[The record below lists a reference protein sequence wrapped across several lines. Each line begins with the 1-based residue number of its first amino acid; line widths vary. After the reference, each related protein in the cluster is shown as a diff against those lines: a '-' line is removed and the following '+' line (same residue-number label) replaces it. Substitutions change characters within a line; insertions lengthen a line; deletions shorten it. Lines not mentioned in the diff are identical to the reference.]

1 MQKRNTLLFQW
12 YILYIYNILII
23 PKISAIQFVTVKQ
36 NLQEIQNPT
45 TQRITE
51 SVRLEGTIVGLVQP
65 GSSQST
71 RPRIVSGHSCAM
83 KGWVWST
90 SDSWKSVCLE
100 SEFREDSRLLYVMS
114 TSKVPKVQLCSLW
127 IMVNIHQNIFLIII
141 YCNTNWS
148 FIYPTKK
155 CLRWVCFALLEK
167 TRNYSTGKNLIHSK
181 QNSAVLFIITYRM
194 LTNITKSLQG
204 KNSKVPSENF
214 NLECLQTVCS
224 HSILI

>member
-1 MQKRNTLLFQW
+1 MIYIVHLQHPHHPQNFCNTVCNSQAESSRNSKS
-12 YILYIYNILII
+12 YNSKNHRISQVGRDHSGSGPAWVI
-23 PKISAIQFVTVKQ
+23 PKHTAQ
-36 NLQEIQNPT
+36 NCI
-45 TQRITE
+45 
-51 SVRLEGTIVGLVQP
+51 
-65 GSSQST
+65 
-71 RPRIVSGHSCAM
+71 GHSCAM

-127 IMVNIHQNIFLIII
+127 IMVNIHQSIFLIII